1 MIEKVLSCRK
11 SAFLWQ
17 LRAPKQGADLHLVGL
32 AGFAKLDEAIEH
44 WSIAHAVTNRPV
56 TIMEKVTLG
65 TLERFVIIRE
75 ESLNRIRDTSNDM
88 WFESL
93 CAAIDMAIFKTK
105 KHFKEELCWRE
116 RNFFFDEVL
125 NENMESMPFEA
136 LSKMGYA
143 TLWGESSQ
151 MNQRLQELS
160 KYLEDGASDK
170 QIQTMAKSLK
180 LIHRANTGTL
190 RIRNISHVAD

>member
-1 MIEKVLSCRK
+1 MIGNVIGRRR

-17 LRAPKQGADLHLVGL
+17 LRAPKQGSGFHLVGL
-32 AGFAKLDEAIEH
+32 TGFAKLDEASEH
-44 WSIAHAVTNRPV
+44 WAIAHAVTNRPV

-75 ESLNRIRDTSNDM
+75 ESLAKIRDGSSDM

-93 CAAIDMAIFKTK
+93 CAAVDMAIFKTK
-105 KHFKEELCWRE
+105 KHFKEDLCWRE
-116 RNFFFDEVL
+116 HNFYFDDVL

-143 TLWGESSQ
+143 TLWGESNQ
-151 MNQRLQELS
+151 MHQRLRELS
-160 KYLEDGASDK
+160 SYLEDGATEK
-170 QIQTMAKSLK
+170 QIETMAKSLK
-180 LIHRANTGTL
+180 LIHRANKGTL
-190 RIRNISHVAD
+190 RIRNTSHVTD